1 MKQHHH
7 HQSWKVAVLAAVIG
21 NSTVTVLKFI
31 VFFMSGSTAMFAEWV
46 HTFADS
52 MNQILLYV
60 WIKKSAKKADDKFS
74 YWYGKE
80 RFFWAILS
88 ACGIFFIW
96 SWVTLYHW
104 VEWLL
109 HPSQIENYGYTYIV
123 LILSFIIEWFTLYIA
138 LHSVYRKELW
148 LMKSIKE
155 ADNASYAVILE
166 DSVAVLWVTVAFF
179 AILLTKVT
187 GILYFDSIGSILIWI
202 LLWWVAILLIK
213 ENKSFL
219 MWKWLDDY
227 TKEWIIELIEADPLI
242 IKVIDFKSEV
252 IDLDAYIIKCEVE
265 FNWTAL
271 MKEINKHDFLVN
283 EYEDAKDTYEE
294 FLRFCVDYA
303 NRIPRLIW
311 KNIDTLEG
319 KIKKHY
325 PEIRHIDVELN

>member
-7 HQSWKVAVLAAVIG
+7 HQSGKVAVLAAVIG

-31 VFFMSGSTAMFAEWV
+31 VFFMSGSTAMFAEGV

-60 WIKKSAKKADDKFS
+60 GIKKSAKKADDKFS
-74 YWYGKE
+74 YGYGKE

-88 ACGIFFIW
+88 ACGIFFIG
-96 SWVTLYHW
+96 SGVTLYHG
-104 VEWLL
+104 VEGLL

-123 LILSFIIEWFTLYIA
+123 LILSFIIEGFTLYIA
-138 LHSVYRKELW
+138 LHSVYRKELG

-166 DSVAVLWVTVAFF
+166 DSVAVLGVTVAFF

-187 GILYFDSIGSILIWI
+187 GILYFDSIGSILIGI
-202 LLWWVAILLIK
+202 LLGGVAILLIK

-219 MWKWLDDY
+219 MGKGLDDY
-227 TKEWIIELIEADPLI
+227 TKEGIIELIEADPLI

-265 FNWTAL
+265 FNGTAL

-303 NRIPRLIW
+303 NRIPRLIG